1 MKITRELKERN
12 IPINCDLVLAGA
24 MLHDI
29 GRSLSHKL
37 DHGVIGANILKI
49 ERMPSE
55 LVSVV
60 ENHIF
65 AGISKEETPEFN
77 LPFRDFLPNT
87 LEEKIVAYADNISK
101 ENDILT
107 SEQVVKRYSR
117 YLEESHPIIQRVK
130 TLQYEIETLLNTPEK

>member
-1 MKITRELKERN
+1 MKERN
-12 IPINCDLVLAGA
+12 FPINCDLVLAGA

-29 GRSLSHKL
+29 GRSQSHKL
-37 DHGVIGANILKI
+37 DHGVIGANILKK
-49 ERMPSE
+49 EKMPTE

-65 AGISKEETPEFN
+65 AGISKEETSEFN

-130 TLQYEIETLLNTPEK
+130 TLHYEIETLLSTPEK